1 MKKLILSIF
10 IGAIAQLSAF
20 AQTQTAYDALIASS
34 SELNGTARFMAVGGA
49 MGALGGDASTIF
61 YNPAGIGIYRSSE
74 LTVSANINWDNTS
87 LKNSNSTYNSYNTEV
102 NVDLQN
108 LAYVGTWILENNNT
122 LLNFNVG
129 IAYNQSKK
137 FSRVGKYHGYQ
148 PHSYTQWAASMTDGI
163 PMESLANSDAHWYD
177 NVNPAYE
184 DKSIPWSSVIAFDS
198 YLTDLKYEDNDR
210 IYTSLYDWSGRGS
223 IDQYIRFE
231 EFGSS
236 NDFALSFAGNLSNLI
251 YWGMTFECD
260 YATYA
265 RNTTLQ
271 ETFVDGSTY
280 TLHNVYRFQSTGF
293 TYKIG
298 LIAKPTSWLRIGAAF
313 HTPTAYFLSDYS
325 SSSCDFNVYDISG
338 KPNHQ
343 RGFNETP
350 SSVGETRL
358 TGPLKAIG
366 SLGFVLGK
374 FGFIG
379 VDYEYENS
387 AAINGNDDEIKNL
400 YSNDLIDRHTIRAG
414 IEIKPTDGLSL
425 RVGGGYSTPRVSDYM
440 SRGYYYNDVRT
451 DVDYYNEKDSY
462 NITAGIGYRFGR
474 HAIDLAYVYQ
484 VNTADY
490 YPYAPS
496 YTKYD
501 GDVFQLDNFEPIG
514 LRSVRNQL
522 VLTYG
527 IRF

>member
-1 MKKLILSIF
+1 MKKLFLFILLGSF
-10 IGAIAQLSAF
+10 AQLSAY

-34 SELNGTARFMAVGGA
+34 NELNGTARFMAVGGA

-74 LTVSANINWDNTS
+74 LTVSANVNWDNSTMSNNFSTS
-87 LKNSNSTYNSYNTEV
+87 TSANTRT
-102 NVDLQN
+102 NIDLQN
-108 LAYVGTWILENNNT
+108 VAYVGTWVFEENKN
-122 LLNFNVG
+122 LLNFNIG

-137 FSRVGKYHGYQ
+137 FARTGYYSGYQ
-148 PHSYTQWAASMTDGI
+148 PHSYTQWVAAMTDDI
-163 PMESLANSDAHWYD
+163 PVGSLANTETSW
-177 NVNPAYE
+177 NVNPAYN
-184 DKSIPWSSVIAFDS
+184 DASIPWTSVIGFDS
-198 YLTDLKYEDNDR
+198 YLTDLKYNDR
-210 IYTSLYDWSGRGS
+210 DDKYTSLYDWSGRGHVN
-223 IDQYIRFE
+223 QYIRFE
-231 EFGSS
+231 ENGSA
-236 NDFALSFAGNLSNLI
+236 NDFALSFAGNFNNLI

-260 YATYA
+260 YISYGKT
-265 RNTTLQ
+265 TTLK
-271 ETFVDGSTY
+271 ESFADGSVY
-280 TLHNVYRFQSTGF
+280 TLHNTYGMETVGF

-313 HTPTAYFLSDYS
+313 HTPTVYTLNDYS
-325 SSSCDFNVYDISG
+325 SSNCDFDVYDISG
-338 KPNHQ
+338 YRQ

-350 SSVGETRL
+350 SSVGKTHIN
-358 TGPLKAIG
+358 GPLKAIG

-387 AAINGNDDEIKNL
+387 AALNGNNDDIKFL

-414 IEIKPTDGLSL
+414 IEVKPIGDLSL
-425 RVGGGYSTPRVSDYM
+425 RLGGGYSTPRTNSNM

-462 NITAGIGYRFGR
+462 NITAGIGYRIGR

-501 GDVFQLDNFEPIG
+501 GSMFQLDNFEPIG
-514 LRSVRNQL
+514 MRSVRNQL
-522 VLTYG
+522 VLTYSV
-527 IRF
+527 RF